1 MAPSCSPPPWPWRCG
16 RRCPGSR
23 ALPESRR
30 TRWLRWRFK
39 FFPAWRGTGATVT
52 YVADDFREVRVKL
65 PLSWR
70 TRNYVGTI
78 FGGSLYASVD
88 PMYMIMLIQLLGRD
102 YIVWDKAA
110 SIRFR
115 KPGRNTLF
123 ATFRL
128 EDAELEEIRNRTAN
142 GEPIDRTYNVDLVDA
157 GGGVH
162 ASFEKVIYI
171 KRK

>member
-1 MAPSCSPPPWPWRCG
+1 M
-16 RRCPGSR
+16 
-23 ALPESRR
+23 PESKRSR
-30 TRWLRWRFK
+30 FLRWRFNL
-39 FFPAWRGTGATVT
+39 FPAYRGTGARVT
-52 YVADDFREVRVKL
+52 YIADDFREVRVKL

-157 GGGVH
+157 EGVVH
-162 ASFEKVIYI
+162 ASVEKVIYI